1 VGVVL
6 CGGRHHQN
14 GDGSV
19 VGSDSLREDTMG
31 RRHGEVWKAGERE
44 WKVQFPKGIMTYR
57 TKREAEKVSTV
68 FFPEGA
74 RR

>member
-1 VGVVL
+1 
-6 CGGRHHQN
+6 
-14 GDGSV
+14 
-19 VGSDSLREDTMG
+19 MG